1 MHLAFK
7 LIVMGAGLSTFSGA
21 SLTETTF
28 NSADVIFSCRCHKF
42 PESYDAMCQICHDF
56 KLDFVWPALISCEHS
71 TIHNLAPTCFFVFF
85 YPREHIDSHYADSCL
100 STIEYPSTQSIDKN
114 TFSLL
119 GLYENTLPNWFCFPD
134 DAALSNGNGFVRC
147 SAGGDVN
154 ELRERCR
161 NLGQLAMI

>member
-1 MHLAFK
+1 MLYFAVDATNSRK
-7 LIVMGAGLSTFSGA
+7 VMTRCVNFVTISGSISFGQPLSAVNNNTQ
-21 SLTETTF
+21 
-28 NSADVIFSCRCHKF
+28 SC
-42 PESYDAMCQICHDF
+42 P
-56 KLDFVWPALISCEHS
+56 
-71 TIHNLAPTCFFVFF
+71 NLLFRFF

-119 GLYENTLPNWFCFPD
+119 QLYENTLPNWFCFPD
-134 DAALSNGNGFVRC
+134 DVALSNGNGFVRC

-161 NLGQLAMI
+161 NLGQLGMI

>member
-1 MHLAFK
+1 MHLATI

-21 SLTETTF
+21 PLTETPF
-28 NSADVIFSCRCHKF
+28 NSTDVIFCCRCHKF
-42 PESYDAMCQICHDF
+42 LEGYDAMCQLCHDF
-56 KLDFVWPALISCEHS
+56 RLDFVWPALISCEQQY
-71 TIHNLAPTCFFVFF
+71 TILPQLAFSFFF

-119 GLYENTLPNWFCFPD
+119 QLYENTLPNWFCFPD
-134 DAALSNGNGFVRC
+134 DVALSNGNGFVRC

-161 NLGQLAMI
+161 NLGQLGMI